1 MAWLYVTDFIFT
13 PLGAGV
19 AATGARR
26 TDRPPM
32 ALEVVTPT
40 SIRRRGARR
49 GSRSWAWL
57 QLAPATVYFAA
68 LFLGPLAILIAY
80 SFWRTENYQFIPSFS
95 LENYREVL
103 TSPVYQPYFER
114 TLLLALLVAVLVLVI
129 AYPFAYALTFVFPR
143 RAQVLYFLVLVSLFG
158 GFLVRVYSWR
168 TMLGDQ
174 GLINQ
179 VLMSIGLIHEPVK
192 AFLNSGY
199 AIVIVLVNFLLPL
212 GVLPIYNAMQNVPSG
227 LIEASRDLG
236 GGRLTTLR
244 RVLLPL
250 TMRGVA
256 AAFAFTFIATAA
268 EWVTPQLVG
277 GTHDQFVGNAIQY
290 QFGTAINWPL
300 GAALALT
307 LIVAVVVIVGIVVG
321 AERLVTR

>member
-1 MAWLYVTDFIFT
+1 
-13 PLGAGV
+13 
-19 AATGARR
+19 
-26 TDRPPM
+26 M

-57 QLAPATVYFAA
+57 QLAPATAYFAA

-143 RAQVLYFLVLVSLFG
+143 RRQLLYFLVLVSLFG
-158 GFLVRVYSWR
+158 GYLVRIYAWR
-168 TMLGDQ
+168 TMLGKE
-174 GLINQ
+174 GLINSALEGAG
-179 VLMSIGLIHEPVK
+179 VIDHPVGF
-192 AFLNSGY
+192 FLNSQF
-199 AIVIVLVNFLLPL
+199 AIVLTLVNFYLPL
-212 GVLPIYNAMQNVPSG
+212 GVLPIFSAMQNVSPA
-227 LIEASRDLG
+227 LLEAADDLG
-236 GGRLTTLR
+236 SSRLHAMR
-244 RVLLPL
+244 RVLIPM
-250 TMRGVA
+250 TMRGVT
-256 AAFAFTFIATAA
+256 AAFAFTFIAAAA
-268 EWVTPQLVG
+268 EWVTPLLVG
-277 GTHDQFVGNAIQY
+277 GAGDQFVGNQVVTA
-290 QFGTAINWPL
+290 FGTDLNWPL

-307 LIVAVVVIVGIVVG
+307 LVVVALVIVGLVM
-321 AERLVTR
+321 AVTRWVTR